1 MIPLWYL
8 KMKNIGKIS
17 IQRMNQMHIF
27 RYTYIY
33 FVFDVLVL
41 SFKENRFFK
50 IKICTRYMLFWN
62 FKKSEFFCKVVH
74 VLGYYTR

>member
-8 KMKNIGKIS
+8 KIKNIGKIS
-17 IQRMNQMHIF
+17 IQRTNQMHIF

-41 SFKENRFFK
+41 SFKEIDSLKSKSVPRTCFFGILK
-50 IKICTRYMLFWN
+50 NLN
-62 FKKSEFFCKVVH
+62 FFAK
-74 VLGYYTR
+74 